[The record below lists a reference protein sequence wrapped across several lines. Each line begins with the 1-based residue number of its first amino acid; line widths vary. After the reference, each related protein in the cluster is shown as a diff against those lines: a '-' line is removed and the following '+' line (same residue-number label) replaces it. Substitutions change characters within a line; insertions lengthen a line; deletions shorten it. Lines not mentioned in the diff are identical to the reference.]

1 MSILFSHIQKTGGW
15 QFYPEIIRRYGR
27 NRVLLVGSRCT
38 GGDIE
43 GKELRKLSS
52 NDLDDIDAVVGH
64 YTISQAYSCKAL
76 HVWVAKKNP
85 FIFSIVRHP
94 LERIESLYRFRDKL
108 EGHPQNGENST
119 ETMDSFARKIPN
131 DVQCKWLCYRRDG
144 EILKYVGSEMLTPS
158 LFTTKQIDSKLLK
171 LLLHK
176 GVIASAPKKVDKERT
191 RSGRENY
198 TDTFSFEVK
207 LKFETSLDM
216 DLYNSINA
224 RNN

>member
-94 LERIESLYRFRDKL
+94 LERIESLYRFRDNWKVIPKM
-108 EGHPQNGENST
+108 E
-119 ETMDSFARKIPN
+119 KI
-131 DVQCKWLCYRRDG
+131 
-144 EILKYVGSEMLTPS
+144 
-158 LFTTKQIDSKLLK
+158 
-171 LLLHK
+171 
-176 GVIASAPKKVDKERT
+176 
-191 RSGRENY
+191 
-198 TDTFSFEVK
+198 
-207 LKFETSLDM
+207 
-216 DLYNSINA
+216 
-224 RNN
+224 